1 MSKGLV
7 KTLNIATGTYWDALP
22 AEGELTPR
30 ALTSSYTTLGVRLP
44 KTAQQLGP
52 PPFVYP
58 NDSTSRASPDTRNG
72 LTSPS
77 SASEG
82 LEKE

>member
-30 ALTSSYTTLGVRLP
+30 ALTSSYTILGVRLP
-44 KTAQQLGP
+44 KRL
-52 PPFVYP
+52 
-58 NDSTSRASPDTRNG
+58 NISG
-72 LTSPS
+72 LARHS
-77 SASEG
+77 
-82 LEKE
+82 